1 MNYIENSFGCWIKN
15 DNSIRKIY
23 KAYYERMVYIMKMTK
38 EHIDTINNLLVEHGE
53 ALTAFYDE
61 GIRYGMKLGV
71 VFTAIGVGIGASINY
86 VSRKIKTKS
95 DKEIES

>member
-1 MNYIENSFGCWIKN
+1 
-15 DNSIRKIY
+15 
-23 KAYYERMVYIMKMTK
+23 MVHIMKMTK
-38 EHIDTINNLLVEHGE
+38 EHIDTINELLAEHGE

-61 GIRYGMKLGV
+61 GIRYGMKWGV

-86 VSRKIKTKS
+86 ISYKIKNAKS